1 MRSWLLYI
9 PAGLIEIHPHMKYQL
24 AIINRSWDSTLDKN
38 LNLVYV
44 KLSMDG
50 RTLYGHMH
58 VWTTRTLRQHKKASL
73 CTLIFWCFIP
83 GNLCVLHLRLQRVQ
97 STVLVFNT
105 IWAAAR
111 QRVQRTILVF
121 NTISAVAWQRVQR
134 TVLVFNRI
142 SAAAQQ
148 NQCTVLVFNTIWAAA
163 RQRVQRTIL
172 VFNTISAVARQRV
185 QRTVLVFNTISAA
198 ARQNQQNDL
207 CTQQRLRSAWASTQ
221 SDQSSLSA
229 WRKLGS

>member
-1 MRSWLLYI
+1 M
-9 PAGLIEIHPHMKYQL
+9 
-24 AIINRSWDSTLDKN
+24 
-38 LNLVYV
+38 
-44 KLSMDG
+44 LSCLWTDG

-58 VWTTRTLRQHKKASL
+58 IWTTRTLRRHKKASL
-73 CTLIFWCFIP
+73 RTLIFWCFIP

-111 QRVQRTILVF
+111 QRVQRTVLVF
-121 NTISAVAWQRVQR
+121 NTISAVAWQRVQH

-142 SAAAQQ
+142 SAAARQ
-148 NQCTVLVFNTIWAAA
+148 NQCTVLVFNTISAA
-163 RQRVQRTIL
+163 
-172 VFNTISAVARQRV
+172 ARQRV

-198 ARQNQQNDL
+198 AQQNQQNDL